1 MKAWAPLQMFI
12 MALMIGI
19 AVTLG
24 VVIGIDEADYAT
36 IGGHRVPALE
46 CQEDELITWVQ
57 AKLGCAPIEYY
68 QEVK

>member
-1 MKAWAPLQMFI
+1 MSTWTPLQMFI
-12 MALMIGI
+12 MALLIGI

-24 VVIGIDEADYAT
+24 VVIGIDEAAYAT

-46 CQEDELITWVQ
+46 CQEDELITWVD
-57 AKLGCAPIEYY
+57 AELACAPIQYY